1 MLDREKQ
8 FVIPAVER
16 DFFMIIES
24 MVHQDQNI
32 QHEGNGLFKSLRLR
46 PECLANLKD
55 VSKIIFI
62 GSSATGKSH
71 IQRAVI
77 SASNSD
83 GLLSGKIIVPRRI
96 VTRPLRPDDGKEIIH
111 RSSEELK
118 LMASNGMLGL
128 YGIKTM
134 EDGRTELFGLEKPEA
149 GKLPIFFAN
158 NVIVK
163 KPQNIQP
170 KSLFEQAFIIGMY
183 TPDDQREIRLR
194 QRSPE
199 LFQGNASEAKFR
211 LSEEESSRIVI
222 PISHVIVK
230 NFGNFESMVERDVIK
245 LLQLVVL
252 SREKKLLTEITD
264 GQLKNHYIVLRHGK
278 SVANAEGL
286 IMSQPNKEQD
296 IFGITSEGED
306 QIRLAAYV
314 ARNSGIKIDTIITS
328 PLKRCTDS
336 ASNFAQAYGF
346 YGEIKTRSELRERDF
361 GIFDGRPSINYRTVY
376 SADQDSPRGSIAY
389 RAETPGNVLKRVT
402 SLITEI
408 EETNKGKT
416 ILLVTHA
423 DVGEITQA
431 GLHGLPPETHRFF
444 IHKLRNGQLRA
455 MA

>member
-1 MLDREKQ
+1 
-8 FVIPAVER
+8 
-16 DFFMIIES
+16 MIEETA
-24 MVHQDQNI
+24 VHQNQNI
-32 QHEGNGLFKSLRLR
+32 QHEGKGLFRSLKLR
-46 PECLANLKD
+46 PECLAKLGNI
-55 VSKIIFI
+55 SKVIFI
-62 GSSATGKSH
+62 GSSGTGKSY
-71 IQRAVI
+71 IQRVVI

-83 GLLSGKIIVPRRI
+83 SLLSGKIIVPRRI

-134 EDGRTELFGLEKPEA
+134 EGGRKEPFGLEKPEA
-149 GKLPIFFAN
+149 GKLPIFFVN

-163 KPQNIQP
+163 NPQNIQP
-170 KSLFEQAFIIGMY
+170 KSLFEQALIIGMY

-194 QRSPE
+194 HRSPE
-199 LFQGNASEAKFR
+199 LFEGNASEAKFR
-211 LSEEESSRIVI
+211 LSDEESSRIVI

-230 NFGNFESMVERDVIK
+230 NFGNFENMVEQDVIK

-252 SREKKLLTEITD
+252 SKEKKLLTEITN
-264 GQLKNHYIVLRHGK
+264 GQLKNHYIVLRHGN
-278 SVANAEGL
+278 SVANVKGL

-296 IFGITSEGED
+296 GITSEGED

-314 ARNSGIKIDTIITS
+314 ARNSGIQIDTIITS

-346 YGEIKTRSELRERDF
+346 YGEIITRNELRERDF
-361 GIFDGRPSINYRTVY
+361 GIFDGRSSINYRTVY
-376 SADQDSPRGSIAY
+376 SADKDSPRGSAAY
-389 RAETPGNVLKRVT
+389 RAETPKDVLKRVT

-408 EETNKGKT
+408 EETDKGKT

-431 GLHGLPPETHRFF
+431 SLHGLPPETHRFF
-444 IHKLRNGQLRA
+444 IDKLMNGALRTIS
-455 MA
+455 